1 MLLETG
7 PQYIQAQPERDI
19 YGRFWVWLN
28 GQWLIW
34 QNGWQLPRTP
44 PFAPVLRRFGAPH
57 ARTAPAPAAARPRTA
72 PAPAAQYRQQRINKT
87 GRDPRSGYW
96 YGSTDYGRTWT
107 HVSTDGGKTWRLIVV
122 TARDNDYLINPQ
134 RGVKKLEHKTTQP
147 APPSDAAGKKTVNAK
162 QATPPP
168 PSKRPP
174 SDEEYYVYYM
184 QKYKALRAKLD
195 EFTAELQKTSDEP
208 EREKIR
214 EDIKTVLQD
223 IVFVRKETE
232 KYKNILK
239 LQRNLNVY

>member
-1 MLLETG
+1 M
-7 PQYIQAQPERDI
+7 
-19 YGRFWVWLN
+19 
-28 GQWLIW
+28 
-34 QNGWQLPRTP
+34 
-44 PFAPVLRRFGAPH
+44 
-57 ARTAPAPAAARPRTA
+57 
-72 PAPAAQYRQQRINKT
+72 
-87 GRDPRSGYW
+87 
-96 YGSTDYGRTWT
+96 
-107 HVSTDGGKTWRLIVV
+107 IVV